1 MRLLLP
7 AIAALLTG
15 GIAQAQPAK
24 PTALCKAVPGLSLV
38 AAEQAADIFRPDAC
52 DPYSLAV
59 QAYVWGL
66 PLVEAAKI
74 RLFFTKPADPFV
86 KRLPSVAGA
95 ALNHFGH
102 GRILANPDNKSGVGP
117 NNDTLYSN
125 AAFDLDSGPFVVK
138 TPDFGDRYY
147 TFSIAHPDSTTS
159 DSLGQRTHGSQLPP
173 LFLYRRGY
181 AGAIPSGVL
190 PVESPNRYM
199 FMWGRTLVRP
209 GEDLANIHR
218 LQDSIT
224 VQRFVEGRLE
234 DVGSPP
240 AQQLFPA
247 PRDDGMSFL
256 RQLAVVLADADIPP
270 GDRAVVARLNRLGL
284 TGKAEL
290 KEDWSVS
297 ERAAILRGLKDGE
310 AIVARMSRRF
320 GTFVGGW
327 SVNAAGGRFGTDY
340 LLRAA
345 VAKDQIFVTVPEEAI
360 YPIARVDN
368 DGTLLD
374 GRQNYRIHFKAPPPV
389 RGFWSITLYG
399 DDGAMVH
406 NPINR
411 YSIGDRSPDLRPN
424 ADGSIDISLSRARPA
439 TGEGNWLPTPD
450 GPFYLMM
457 RLYMPNSAIQS
468 GRWVPPPIEAAP

>member
-1 MRLLLP
+1 M
-7 AIAALLTG
+7 
-15 GIAQAQPAK
+15 
-24 PTALCKAVPGLSLV
+24 
-38 AAEQAADIFRPDAC
+38 
-52 DPYSLAV
+52 
-59 QAYVWGL
+59 QAYVWGA
-66 PLVEAAKI
+66 PLVGAAKI
-74 RLFFTKPADPFV
+74 RLFFTNPADPFA

-102 GRILANPDNKSGVGP
+102 GRILADPDNKSGVGP

-125 AAFDLDSGPFVVK
+125 ATFDLDSGPFVVE

-181 AGAIPSGVL
+181 TGAIPSGML
-190 PVESPNRYM
+190 PIESSDRYL
-199 FMWGRTLVRP
+199 FLWGRTLVRP
-209 GEDLANIHR
+209 GEDLANVHR
-218 LQDSIT
+218 LQDAIT
-224 VQRFVEGRLE
+224 VQRFVKGRLE
-234 DVGSPP
+234 DTGSPP
-240 AQQLFPA
+240 TQHAL
-247 PRDDGMSFL
+247 PRSSDDGMSFL
-256 RQLAVVLADADIPP
+256 RQLAIVLANVDIPP

-284 TGKAEL
+284 TGKAEF
-290 KEDWSVS
+290 KENWSASQSV
-297 ERAAILRGLKDGE
+297 AILRGLKDGE

-320 GTFVGGW
+320 GKFVGGW
-327 SVNAAGGRFGTDY
+327 SINTAGGRFGTDY

-368 DGTLLD
+368 DGKLLD
-374 GRQNYRIHFKAPPPV
+374 GSQIYHIHFKAPPPV

-406 NPINR
+406 NMIHR

-424 ADGSIDISLSRARPA
+424 ADGSIDISLARKRPA
-439 TGEGNWLPTPD
+439 TNEGNWLPTPD

-468 GRWVPPPIEAAP
+468 GRWFPPPIETQP